1 MQGPILFTS
10 QLFLRKLWECEFH
23 QSEWGNQERWHGI
36 REEGRTKEEEE
47 ESQERETQ
55 LHSRPWEQPQLQELR
70 EGLQKGCLNDRS
82 RKKLRCAWN
91 YGKDVYSAGG
101 EFGDRLTIQR
111 KLSKWKKHRQL
122 SSPRKT
128 KSILH
133 DSSVHINV
141 NLTKT
146 SHILTVMRIEL
157 WRKEMQ
163 GRKEFKSDKY

>member
-10 QLFLRKLWECEFH
+10 RLFLRKLWECEFH

-47 ESQERETQ
+47 ESRERETQ

-70 EGLQKGCLNDRS
+70 EGLQKGCLKDRS

-111 KLSKWKKHRQL
+111 KLSKWKKTQAVIIC
-122 SSPRKT
+122 KEN
-128 KSILH
+128 KK
-133 DSSVHINV
+133 HITWLICAHKCQFNQ
-141 NLTKT
+141 NF
-146 SHILTVMRIEL
+146 SHTYGDENSAVEKRNAG
-157 WRKEMQ
+157 KE
-163 GRKEFKSDKY
+163 RV